1 MRRETSEGF
10 SQKTIELSD
19 LTGSNFLALCDHI
32 DETRHG
38 RCLKVGQKE
47 RFEEK
52 QAFDSILTYKKI
64 IKIAQR
70 MGFKQESLREHF
82 SEEVIKQA
90 IFSLERS
97 ILAGIF
103 KKKLCYGSYCLQT
116 LKNGWIPLGE
126 DTWKKTTARNLLRSR
141 VNEGA
146 RGGLKIYDNQDVTTE
161 KGLEA
166 GKWHVASEQAYAARH
181 QKYDIDGYEE
191 ELEEDEQKDEELALD
206 DSIKEND

>member
-82 SEEVIKQA
+82 SEEVIKPP
-90 IFSLERS
+90 
-97 ILAGIF
+97 IL
-103 KKKLCYGSYCLQT
+103 
-116 LKNGWIPLGE
+116 PL
-126 DTWKKTTARNLLRSR
+126 A
-141 VNEGA
+141 
-146 RGGLKIYDNQDVTTE
+146 
-161 KGLEA
+161 
-166 GKWHVASEQAYAARH
+166 
-181 QKYDIDGYEE
+181 
-191 ELEEDEQKDEELALD
+191 
-206 DSIKEND
+206 